1 MGAADVADPVA
12 GGSAAAA
19 DPREVVG
26 REQLV
31 VGATDVTGTT
41 TCGSAI
47 VGPKKCHEG
56 VASGRWELPMPL
68 ASCRRICRRGLC
80 GGWIRRP
87 RPHEV
92 VGKKQLKE
100 EASGRRELPTPL
112 TLQRTDLPPP
122 RHHPTMSQQ

>member
-1 MGAADVADPVA
+1 MVAVWRAVGAADVADPVA

-92 VGKKQLKE
+92 VGKKLAGGESCQ
-100 EASGRRELPTPL
+100 RR
-112 TLQRTDLPPP
+112 
-122 RHHPTMSQQ
+122 

>member
-1 MGAADVADPVA
+1 LVAVWRAVGAADVADPVA

-68 ASCRRICRRGLC
+68 ASWQADLSPWALRR
-80 GGWIRRP
+80 
-87 RPHEV
+87 V
-92 VGKKQLKE
+92 
-100 EASGRRELPTPL
+100 
-112 TLQRTDLPPP
+112 DPPP
-122 RHHPTMSQQ
+122 PPP